1 MDRVYVFMRRDEL
14 GDEVRAHGTEFLEG
28 EYRFPDFEEGD
39 EAMNAA
45 LWAWQQ
51 SLELRGQEE
60 WEELFGSESHIF
72 LEEKDSSVFNRRGSR
87 WW

>member
-39 EAMNAA
+39 DAMNAA
-45 LWAWQQ
+45 LCAWQQ
-51 SLELRGQEE
+51 SLESRGQEE

-72 LEEKDSSVFNRRGSR
+72 LEETYESQFNRMPMR